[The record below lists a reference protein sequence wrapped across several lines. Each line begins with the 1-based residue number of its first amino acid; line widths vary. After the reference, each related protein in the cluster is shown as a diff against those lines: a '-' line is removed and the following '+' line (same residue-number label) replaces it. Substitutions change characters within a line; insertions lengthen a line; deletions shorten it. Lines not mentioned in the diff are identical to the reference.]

1 MAYKITEECINCAA
15 CVPECDV
22 QEAITEGPEIFEIDP
37 EKCTECVG
45 NYPEP
50 KCAEVCPV
58 DDCCIPDPEHQETKE
73 ELLAK
78 WRQLNPG
85 MEPVAGSY

>member
-22 QEAITEGPEIFEIDP
+22 QEAISEGPEIFVIDP

-45 NYPEP
+45 NYVEP

-58 DDCCIPDPEHQETKE
+58 DECCIPDPEHEETRGQ
-73 ELLAK
+73 LLAK
-78 WRQLNPG
+78 WQSFHPG
-85 MEPVAGSY
+85 QEPVAGTV

>member
-1 MAYKITEECINCAA
+1 MAYTITEECINCGA

-22 QEAITEGPEIFEIDP
+22 QSAIFEGEVIFEVDP
-37 EKCTECVG
+37 DKCTECVG
-45 NYPEP
+45 NYPTAR
-50 KCAEVCPV
+50 CAEVCPV
-58 DDCCIPDPEHQETKE
+58 DNCCIPDPDHPETKE

-85 MEPVAGSY
+85 KEPEPDTY